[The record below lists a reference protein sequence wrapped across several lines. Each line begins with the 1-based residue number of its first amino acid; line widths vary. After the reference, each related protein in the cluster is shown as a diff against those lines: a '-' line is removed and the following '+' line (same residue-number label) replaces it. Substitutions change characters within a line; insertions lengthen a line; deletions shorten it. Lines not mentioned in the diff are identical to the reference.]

1 MRDPPKVGFIPRST
15 GAGGER
21 RAHGSGRARP
31 TVSQSPASR
40 GRALGRLLQAAVAA
54 TLLLLSFAGG
64 ADAQDN
70 APRGLPDREMRQ
82 AFPDGDAFGPLEGA
96 PPAAAVYRDGQL
108 AGYVFSSR
116 QTVQSTGYSAKPLDV
131 VVGLDLSG
139 TIVGAAIAEHHEP
152 ILIIGVSDADLD
164 AFVAQYAGLDIRD
177 PIRLASSADA
187 SEGLDAVSGATV
199 SSLVMNDA
207 ILRSARAV
215 ATSRGILEGG
225 GVGLRFDEFAPAS
238 WAELIEDGSL
248 ARLEITVGQ
257 ARRAIEALG
266 GRLLPEGVPL
276 PADDASFL
284 ELAVGLATPAGIGR
298 NLLGERAHARLMAE
312 GQAGDQLLFVA
323 GRGLY
328 SFKGY
333 DYRRSGIFQ
342 RLRLIQGNRTFRFGR
357 DDYAGFEAIAP
368 ADAPE
373 MREIAV
379 FSLAGD
385 GGFDPARPWRLQI
398 LVEGEQTDGMTP
410 TALFEL
416 SYTLPQRYLAAPDET
431 AAAAPLWLQNWLD
444 RKAEIAVLIAGL
456 AVLTSIL
463 VFQDALARRRRLY
476 LALRVGF
483 LAYTL
488 FWIGWVAGAQL
499 SVVNVLTFADALI
512 TDFSWA
518 FFLMEPLLF
527 ILWSYVAIALMFW
540 GRGVFCGWL
549 CPFGALQE
557 LIARLGRRLRVP
569 EWRLPFGLHERL
581 WPLKYIAFLALFAL
595 FLYDPVAAVKGAEIE
610 PFKTAIVMKFDRAWP
625 FGLYAGLLLL
635 AGLFVNRFYCRYLCP
650 LGGALALPA
659 RVRMFEWLKRRW
671 QCGTPCQICARRC
684 PVQAIH
690 PEGKIN
696 PNECIHCLNCQV
708 NYYDAGLCPPL
719 LDRRRRRER
728 ATRSGPS
735 IRDPGRDDAGA
746 EA

>member
-1 MRDPPKVGFIPRST
+1 MQSR
-15 GAGGER
+15 
-21 RAHGSGRARP
+21 GSGI
-31 TVSQSPASR
+31 
-40 GRALGRLLQAAVAA
+40 RLVRCLVNGAAVAVLV
-54 TLLLLSFAGG
+54 LLLG
-64 ADAQDN
+64 ADRASAQQA
-70 APRGLPDREMRQ
+70 APYSLPEPAMRQ
-82 AFPDGDAFGPLEGA
+82 AFPDGDAFGPLEGS
-96 PPAAAVYRDGQL
+96 PPASSVYRDGQL

-131 VVGLDLSG
+131 VVGLDLEG
-139 TIVGAAIAEHHEP
+139 IVTGAAIAEHHEP
-152 ILIIGVSDADLD
+152 ILIIGVTDEDLD
-164 AFVAQYAGLDIRD
+164 AFVAQYSGLDIRD
-177 PIRLASSADA
+177 PIRLSPSGADA
-187 SEGLDAVSGATV
+187 DGLDAVSGATI

-207 ILRSARAV
+207 ILRSARAI
-215 ATSRGILEGG
+215 AISRGIVEGG
-225 GVGLRFDEFAPAS
+225 GSGLRFDEFSPAT
-238 WAELIEDGSL
+238 WDDLLAEGSL
-248 ARLEITVGQ
+248 ARLTITVGQ

-276 PADDASFL
+276 PPDDASFL
-284 ELAVGLATPAGIGR
+284 ELYVGLATPARIGR
-298 NLLGERAHARLMAE
+298 NLLGERALARLMAE
-312 GQAGDQLLFVA
+312 GKAGDQLLFVA
-323 GRGLY
+323 GQGLY

-333 DYRRSGIFQ
+333 DYRRRGIFD
-342 RLRLIQGNRTFRFGR
+342 RLQVIQASRTFRFTR
-357 DDYAGFEAIAP
+357 DAYTGFESLDLAGAP
-368 ADAPE
+368 AL
-373 MREIAV
+373 REIAV
-379 FSLAGD
+379 FTVAAD
-385 GGFDPARPWRLQI
+385 AGFDPARPWRLQVLI
-398 LVEGEQTDGMTP
+398 QGQEDAGVTP

-416 SYTLPQRYLAAPDET
+416 SYALPERYLAPTEGAVGADQT
-431 AAAAPLWLQNWLD
+431 LWLRNWQE
-444 RKAEIAVLIAGL
+444 RVPEIAILGLGL
-456 AVLTSIL
+456 AVLTLVL

-476 LALRVGF
+476 LTLRIGF
-483 LAYTL
+483 LCYTL
-488 FWIGWVAGAQL
+488 FWIGWIAGAQL
-499 SVVNVLTFADALI
+499 SVINVLTFADALI
-512 TDFSWA
+512 TDFNWT

-557 LIARLGRRLRVP
+557 LIARIGSRLRVP

-581 WPLKYIAFLALFAL
+581 WPVKYIAFLALFAL
-595 FLYDPVAAVKGAEIE
+595 FLYDPIAAVKGAEIE
-610 PFKTAIVMKFDRAWP
+610 PFKTAIVLRFDRAWP

-671 QCGTPCQICARRC
+671 QCGTPCQICAHKC

-719 LDRRRRRER
+719 LDRRKRRER
-728 ATRSGPS
+728 AARSGPS
-735 IRDPGRDDAGA
+735 IRDPGREGSGA

>member
-1 MRDPPKVGFIPRST
+1 MASSLL
-15 GAGGER
+15 R
-21 RAHGSGRARP
+21 RASGTRLVRCLVNGA
-31 TVSQSPASR
+31 AAA
-40 GRALGRLLQAAVAA
+40 ALVLLPNADWALAQQAAAY
-54 TLLLLSFAGG
+54 S
-64 ADAQDN
+64 
-70 APRGLPDREMRQ
+70 LPEQAMRQ
-82 AFPDGDAFGPLEGA
+82 AFPDGDAFGPLEGL
-96 PPAAAVYRDGQL
+96 PPASSVYRDGQL

-139 TIVGAAIAEHHEP
+139 IITGAAIAEHHEP
-152 ILIIGVSDADLD
+152 ILIIGVTDEDLD
-164 AFVAQYAGLDIRD
+164 AFVAQYTGLDIRD
-177 PIRLASSADA
+177 PIRLSPSDADA
-187 SEGLDAVSGATV
+187 DGLDAVSGATI

-215 ATSRGILEGG
+215 AISRGIVEGG
-225 GVGLRFDEFAPAS
+225 DSGLRFDEFAPAT
-238 WAELIEDGSL
+238 WDDLLEEGSL
-248 ARLEITVGQ
+248 ASLTITVGQ
-257 ARRAIEALG
+257 ARQAIEGLG

-276 PADDASFL
+276 PPDDADFL
-284 ELAVGLATPAGIGR
+284 ELYVGLATPARVGR
-298 NLLGERAHARLMAE
+298 NLLGERALARLMAE
-312 GQAGDQLLFVA
+312 GKAGDQLLFVA
-323 GRGLY
+323 GQGLY

-333 DYRRSGIFQ
+333 DYRRRGLFD
-342 RLRLIQGNRTFRFGR
+342 RLQVIQGSRTFRFTR
-357 DDYAGFEAIAP
+357 DAYTGFESLDLAGTP
-368 ADAPE
+368 SL
-373 MREIAV
+373 REIAV
-379 FSLAGD
+379 FTVAGD
-385 GGFDPARPWRLQI
+385 TGFDPARPWRLQVLI
-398 LVEGEQTDGMTP
+398 QGQEDAGVTP

-416 SYTLPQRYLAAPDET
+416 SYTLPQRYLAPPGDVT
-431 AAAAPLWLQNWLD
+431 AADAPLWLRNWQD
-444 RKAEIAVLIAGL
+444 RVPEIAVLIVGL
-456 AVLTSIL
+456 VVLTLIL

-476 LALRVGF
+476 LALRIGF
-483 LAYTL
+483 LCYTL

-499 SVVNVLTFADALI
+499 SVINVLTFADALI
-512 TDFSWA
+512 TDFSWT

-557 LIARLGRRLRVP
+557 LIARIGRRLRVP

-581 WPLKYIAFLALFAL
+581 WPVKYIAFLALFAL

-610 PFKTAIVMKFDRAWP
+610 PFKTAIVLRFDRAWP

-671 QCGTPCQICARRC
+671 QCGTPCQICAHKC

-719 LDRRRRRER
+719 LDRRKRRER
-728 ATRSGPS
+728 AARGRPS
-735 IRDPGRDDAGA
+735 IRDPGREGTDA